1 MVCEVVSAR
10 HDDEMMQI
18 LMQIN
23 GCESVNVTMQLRSHR

>member
-10 HDDEMMQI
+10 HDPDEMMQI

-23 GCESVNVTMQLRSHR
+23 GCECDDAVAQS